1 MKNLKFFTLLA
12 ALLTATPV
20 AAQSEQGVYIFP
32 QAAIAEYSG
41 FSTLKNEALY
51 GLGVGYRLDGPL
63 AVEVDFLTGDSH
75 TQDGTS
81 QTIDASVISARALYH
96 FLETDKVKPFV
107 SFGFGNQDVDIAGG
121 GSEPQVNAG
130 LGVRWKLWK
139 ASDARA
145 SYNFYDG
152 QEGGDLRRTF
162 NFGLQY
168 QFGGNKVALPAP
180 VVRAD
185 ADQDGVADSQDQC
198 LGTAAGRAVDARGCA
213 RRLDRDGDG
222 VSDARDRCQ
231 GTTDRS
237 RRVDS
242 VGCYIA
248 ERVIEAETKQ
258 MSASFYFDFDSYAIK
273 AEHQV
278 KARDIAR
285 FLGDGSNSSIELS
298 GHTDSVGAS
307 AYNQK
312 LAADRVQA
320 IGSLLT
326 RMTSVA
332 GNRISSSSFGE
343 NRPAA
348 DNSQSSSRGQNR
360 RVEAIIHTTK

>member
-1 MKNLKFFTLLA
+1 MKNLKFFALLA
-12 ALLTATPV
+12 IMFAGSPMS
-20 AAQSEQGVYIFP
+20 AQSEEGVYIFP

-51 GLGVGYRLDGPL
+51 GLGVGYRLDGPV

-96 FLETDKVKPFV
+96 LLETDKVKPFV

-139 ASDARA
+139 ALDARA

-222 VSDARDRCQ
+222 VSDACDRCQ

-285 FLGDGSNSSIELS
+285 FLRGGSNSSIQLS
-298 GHTDSVGAS
+298 GHTDSLGTS

-312 LAADRVQA
+312 LSAERVQA
-320 IGSLLT
+320 IKALLS
-326 RMTSVA
+326 RMTSVS
-332 GNRISSSSFGE
+332 GDGISSASFGE
-343 NRPAA
+343 NRPRA

-360 RVEAIIHTTK
+360 RVEAIIRTTK